1 MEELLRQFWP
11 DLIDRLSGPFTF
23 RLILQPLSAALIACR
38 AGLRDARSGRPA
50 YGWAIF
56 TNRADRR
63 ALLKEGW
70 KELSRVFIVAVA
82 VDLIYELKVFH
93 EIRVGQSLFVAAVL
107 ALLPYPFFRG
117 LVNRIIRRWRQSHGR
132 PDASPGNVQFGSH

>member
-50 YGWAIF
+50 YGWAIL
-56 TNRADRR
+56 TNRADRH

-70 KELSRVFIVAVA
+70 KELSRVFLIAV
-82 VDLIYELKVFH
+82 VIDLIYEQKVFH
-93 EIRVGQSLFVAAVL
+93 EIRLGQSLVVAAVL
-107 ALLPYPFFRG
+107 ALLPYPFLRG

-132 PDASPGNVQFGSH
+132 PGGSPGNVQIGSH

>member
-50 YGWAIF
+50 YGWAIL

-70 KELSRVFIVAVA
+70 KELSRVFLIAVV
-82 VDLIYELKVFH
+82 VDLIYEQKVFH
-93 EIRVGQSLFVAAVL
+93 EIRLGQSLVVAAVL
-107 ALLPYPFFRG
+107 ALLPYPFLRG

-132 PDASPGNVQFGSH
+132 PDASPGNVQIGSH